1 MSHLEERL
9 ERDLEEIRDRVAIMA
24 DDVDGAITDAI
35 YAFQHGDSTLA
46 NNIVLKDLPINRS
59 SRKIDKL
66 CHAFIALHLPSA
78 GHLRLLSSVIRANII
93 LERIGDYAVTI
104 AREAIQLD
112 SILQG
117 HINQDLERVSAEV
130 RLVLGQAITS
140 FNNLNADLARGAV
153 ALVNQLENNMDSVYV
168 ELMANEEGQDAKEL
182 MVTLITFTQL
192 KRVADQ
198 AKNLCQQT
206 IFSATGEAKAE
217 KVYKV
222 LFIDEDN
229 SCLSQMAAVIAKKA
243 FPQSGQYS
251 SAGQTAATALNSGM
265 TKFMEGLSIDLVRA
279 KPTALKDMRQE
290 LSQYHVIVSLQG
302 PAQDLI
308 ASGVPFRTSVLE
320 WDLGGIPE
328 GDDTEA
334 YKAIYSDIA
343 MRVREL
349 MTLLRGEEGAD

>member
-9 ERDLEEIRDRVAIMA
+9 EHDLEEIRDRMALMA
-24 DDVDGAITDAI
+24 DNVDNAITDAV

-46 NNIVLKDLPINRS
+46 NNVVLRDLPINRS
-59 SRKIDKL
+59 SREIDKL

-78 GHLRLLSSVIRANII
+78 GHLRLLSSVIRANIV

-104 AREAIQLD
+104 AREAIQLE
-112 SILQG
+112 SVLQG

-140 FNNLNADLARGAV
+140 FNNLNADLARGAI

-168 ELMANEEGQDAKEL
+168 ELMANEENQNAKEL
-182 MVTLITFTQL
+182 MVTLITFSQL

-198 AKNLCQQT
+198 AKNLCEQT
-206 IFSATGEAKAE
+206 IFSATGKAKAE

-222 LFIDEDN
+222 LFIDKDN
-229 SCLSQMAAVIAKKA
+229 SCLSQMAEAIAKKA
-243 FPQSGQYS
+243 FPESGQYM

-265 TKFMEGLSIDLVRA
+265 TKFMQGLSIDLGRA
-279 KPTALKDMRQE
+279 KPVALKDMRQE

-302 PAQDLI
+302 SALDLI
-308 ASGVPFRTSVLE
+308 AAAIPFRTSVLE

-334 YKAIYSDIA
+334 YKATYGDIA
-343 MRVREL
+343 IRVREL
-349 MTLLRGEEGAD
+349 MTLLRGEGAA